1 MPYDIK
7 AGGSGCKG
15 GYEVVGAT
23 GTKHG
28 CHKTRASAIQQQRA
42 LYAAEADSK
51 KALGKSLFGDLKKEH
66 DGTMTNENVPNRQPH
81 SIEDCQDP
89 QNCPDHMNNDNNDNM
104 DKKKKKDENEFKDK
118 NKNEVHKEEVD
129 KQAPCW
135 EGYVQRGMKPGA
147 NGQMVPNCIP
157 VKKSSPDVIFPYIKG
172 F

>member
-7 AGGSGCKG
+7 TGGPGCKG

-81 SIEDCQDP
+81 SIEECDDRE
-89 QNCPDHMNNDNNDNM
+89 NCPDHM
-104 DKKKKKDENEFKDK
+104 
-118 NKNEVHKEEVD
+118 D

-135 EGYVQRGMKPGA
+135 DGYVQRGMKPGE
-147 NGQMVPNCIP
+147 GGRMVPNCVP
-157 VKKSSPDVIFPYIKG
+157 VEKCCPDILFPFIKG